1 MAASWIPPRG
11 ATEYRGGPSGELSRV
26 APLSAGG
33 PRTCGPGGAV
43 QAWCRRRSR
52 PRPRPRSRPA
62 RATRSA
68 EEGSED
74 SPQFLRCGHDQ
85 VPDRKPPDC
94 ERHAP
99 IGTRPAVPGSTRR
112 RALGRGNA
120 RARPATAGGVGVG
133 LTPVSAGLA
142 LRPVDLHHLDL
153 CPGVGRARPHRRRSP
168 RRPPGR
174 AGRTS
179 RAGREGPA
187 RPWRWPRSRIVPEAL
202 TGADGRRLGVT
213 SPMTTRSTS
222 VLRGAGVLSSD
233 GERTTGRDGGGDSQ
247 GLDPAPLRS
256 RPADWLTAS
265 GSLGGPRPGWREE
278 P

>member
-11 ATEYRGGPSGELSRV
+11 ATEHRGGPSGELSRV
-26 APLSAGG
+26 ASVSAGG
-33 PRTCGPGGAV
+33 PRTCGPGGAGQV
-43 QAWCRRRSR
+43 WCRRRSR
-52 PRPRPRSRPA
+52 PRPRPRRRPA
-62 RATRSA
+62 LATRSA

-74 SPQFLRCGHDQ
+74 HPQFLRCGHDQ
-85 VPDRKPPDC
+85 VRDRKPPDC
-94 ERHAP
+94 ERHAL

-112 RALGRGNA
+112 RALGRGHA

-133 LTPVSAGLA
+133 LTPTSAGLA

-153 CPGVGRARPHRRRSP
+153 CPDVGRARPHRRRSP

-174 AGRTS
+174 ADRTS
-179 RAGREGPA
+179 AAGRGVPD

-202 TGADGRRLGVT
+202 TGPGGRRLGVRIADD
-213 SPMTTRSTS
+213 RSTS

-256 RPADWLTAS
+256 RPSDRLTAS
-265 GSLGGPRPGWREE
+265 GSPGGPRPGWREA

>member
-33 PRTCGPGGAV
+33 PRTCGPGGAG

-62 RATRSA
+62 RAARSA

-74 SPQFLRCGHDQ
+74 HPQFLRCGHDQ

-99 IGTRPAVPGSTRR
+99 NRTRPAVPGSTRR

-120 RARPATAGGVGVG
+120 RARPATAGGVGGVG
-133 LTPVSAGLA
+133 LTRCRRAWRFGRLTSTTSTFAPASGEPGPIGAGLLHAHRGARTERAQPAEKARHA
-142 LRPVDLHHLDL
+142 LGGGPDRGS
-153 CPGVGRARPHRRRSP
+153 CP
-168 RRPPGR
+168 RR
-174 AGRTS
+174 
-179 RAGREGPA
+179 
-187 RPWRWPRSRIVPEAL
+187 
-202 TGADGRRLGVT
+202 
-213 SPMTTRSTS
+213 
-222 VLRGAGVLSSD
+222 
-233 GERTTGRDGGGDSQ
+233 
-247 GLDPAPLRS
+247 
-256 RPADWLTAS
+256 
-265 GSLGGPRPGWREE
+265 
-278 P
+278 